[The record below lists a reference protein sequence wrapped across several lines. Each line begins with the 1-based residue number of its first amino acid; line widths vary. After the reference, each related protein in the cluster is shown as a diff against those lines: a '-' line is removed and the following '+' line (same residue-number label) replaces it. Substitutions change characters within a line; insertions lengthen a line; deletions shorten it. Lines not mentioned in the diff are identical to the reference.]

1 MLDNEQ
7 VERVFEISLSKT
19 EIHQNYLQETDKTK
33 TVDLTL
39 IKKTFIIPETLSSHF
54 SYFCLLT
61 EGRQLN
67 CFLFLFVF
75 YNHLIL

>member
-7 VERVFEISLSKT
+7 VERVFEISLSKI
-19 EIHQNYLQETDKTK
+19 EIHQNYLQKTDKTK

-39 IKKTFIIPETLSSHF
+39 IKKTFNIPEMLSSHF

-61 EGRQLN
+61 EWETTE
-67 CFLFLFVF
+67 LFPFFIRVL
-75 YNHLIL
+75 